1 MDGTS
6 GMQALFLKLNGR
18 AEPSLTHSFLHEVH
32 SAQSPN
38 VAGTGHVGQSGI
50 VSVEHSSSS
59 SSDPSGFSLAPCRP
73 GENDLTLRRVAP
85 IPHMSEHGDQGVHSI
100 HSAGTEKTEC

>member
-6 GMQALFLKLNGR
+6 GMQTLFLKLNGR
-18 AEPSLTHSFLHEVH
+18 AEPSLTQSIVHEVQ

-73 GENDLTLRRVAP
+73 GENDLTL
-85 IPHMSEHGDQGVHSI
+85 
-100 HSAGTEKTEC
+100 

>member
-18 AEPSLTHSFLHEVH
+18 AEPSLMQSFLHEVH

-50 VSVEHSSSS
+50 VLVEHSSIFSA
-59 SSDPSGFSLAPCRP
+59 DPTGLFLAPCRP
-73 GENDLTLRRVAP
+73 AENDLTF
-85 IPHMSEHGDQGVHSI
+85 
-100 HSAGTEKTEC
+100 